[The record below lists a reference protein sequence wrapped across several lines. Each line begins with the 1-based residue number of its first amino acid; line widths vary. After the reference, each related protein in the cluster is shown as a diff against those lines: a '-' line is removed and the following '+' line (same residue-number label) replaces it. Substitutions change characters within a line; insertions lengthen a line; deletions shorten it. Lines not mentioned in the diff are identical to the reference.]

1 MREDDEEQQEEQSK
15 ENSAFPGFTKTGN
28 QHASRAHTAQEL
40 GYALERSV
48 LAHPTFVFEKKDRP
62 LKRPAEEPV
71 CKAENGN
78 NHLTE
83 AV

>member
-40 GYALERSV
+40 GYALG
-48 LAHPTFVFEKKDRP
+48 T
-62 LKRPAEEPV
+62 
-71 CKAENGN
+71 
-78 NHLTE
+78 TI
-83 AV
+83 